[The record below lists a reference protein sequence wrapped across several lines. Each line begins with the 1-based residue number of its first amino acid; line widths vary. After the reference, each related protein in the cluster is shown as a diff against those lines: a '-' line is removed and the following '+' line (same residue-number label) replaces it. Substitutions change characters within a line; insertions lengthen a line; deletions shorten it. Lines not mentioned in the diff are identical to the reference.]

1 MKEAQRRKAG
11 AIPAVS
17 AVRQI
22 DALDRRIIRALA
34 RNARATNVE
43 IARQVGLS
51 EAPCS
56 RRIRR
61 LEQSGVIAGYNA
73 LVDPSSVGVGISAF
87 ITLTLDM
94 VSAQSADRFAEVVL
108 ESPHVLECYI
118 VSGSAYALL
127 HVAAAD
133 IRSYSQFVL
142 DKLRRIPGV
151 KDLSSNFVMRVVKE
165 AGGLADV
172 LDCEPMSSA
181 DDGRGS
187 RRTSHG
193 PL

>member
-1 MKEAQRRKAG
+1 MNKARKRRPAPRARAG
-11 AIPAVS
+11 TQAI
-17 AVRQI
+17 
-22 DALDRRIIRALA
+22 DDLDRRILRELG

-61 LEQSGVIAGYNA
+61 LEQSGVIAGYSVR
-73 LVDPSSVGVGISAF
+73 VDPASVGVGINAF

-94 VSAQSADRFAEVVL
+94 VSAQSADRFAEVVR

-118 VSGSAYALL
+118 VSGGAYALL

-133 IRSYSQFVL
+133 IRSYSEFVL
-142 DKLRRIPGV
+142 DRLRTIPGV
-151 KDLSSNFVMRVVKE
+151 KDLNSNFVMRAVKE
-165 AGGLADV
+165 AGGLPQL
-172 LDCEPMSSA
+172 LDGDPA
-181 DDGRGS
+181 
-187 RRTSHG
+187 RR
-193 PL
+193 LR